1 MNITTGES
9 ADEFFG
15 GDVSNAV
22 REMLHRAAAA
32 HGDERSALLWTALSM
47 EPHCLATTY
56 ALYKHHAGR
65 REFEAAER
73 AAWRGL
79 AEAALAAGLPQDW
92 RAAPAPLP
100 PAVRDSTAGGFW
112 LFTLKALAFIHLR
125 TQRHDQ
131 ARELLA
137 QLQACHPQAGNGADV
152 TAALLQATRPGP

>member
-15 GDVSNAV
+15 GAVSSAV
-22 REMLHRAAAA
+22 REMLHRAVAA

-152 TAALLQATRPGP
+152 TAALLQATWPEP